1 MNSKLAISYFWF
13 WAYATNKFDTTR
25 CSASISMKF
34 EISTPL
40 GFTVR
45 TSEEYWQR
53 LIIKHPDIEELE
65 QLIQSALAAPDEI
78 RRSSRDAE
86 VLLFYRARKEK
97 RWVVAVAR
105 RLNGDGFLITAY
117 QTDAIKEGETVWL
130 K

>member
-1 MNSKLAISYFWF
+1 M
-13 WAYATNKFDTTR
+13 TVH
-25 CSASISMKF
+25 MKF

-65 QLIQSALAAPDEI
+65 DFVRLAISTPDEV
-78 RRSSRDAE
+78 RRSSRDAA
-86 VLLFYRARKEK
+86 VLLFYRVRQEE

-105 RLNGDGFLITAY
+105 RLNGDGFLITVY
-117 QTDAIKEGETVWL
+117 QTDAIKEGERVWL

>member
-1 MNSKLAISYFWF
+1 
-13 WAYATNKFDTTR
+13 
-25 CSASISMKF
+25 MKF

-45 TSEEYWQR
+45 TFEEYWQR

-65 QLIQSALAAPDEI
+65 ELIQLALAAPDEI

-86 VLLFYRARKEK
+86 VLLRVRREE
-97 RWVVAVAR
+97 RWVVVVAR
-105 RLNGDGFLITAY
+105 HLNGDGFLITAY
-117 QTDAIKEGETVWL
+117 QTNAIKEGKAVWL

>member
-1 MNSKLAISYFWF
+1 
-13 WAYATNKFDTTR
+13 
-25 CSASISMKF
+25 MKF
-34 EISTPL
+34 EISTP
-40 GFTVR
+40 
-45 TSEEYWQR
+45 
-53 LIIKHPDIEELE
+53 
-65 QLIQSALAAPDEI
+65 DEV

-86 VLLFYRARKEK
+86 VLLFYRVRPEE

>member
-1 MNSKLAISYFWF
+1 
-13 WAYATNKFDTTR
+13 
-25 CSASISMKF
+25 MKF
-34 EISTPL
+34 EINTPL

-45 TSEEYWQR
+45 TSEQYWQR
-53 LIIKHPDIEELE
+53 VIIKHPDIAELE
-65 QLIQSALAAPDEI
+65 ESVQLALAAPDEI

-86 VLLFYRARKEK
+86 ILLFYRLRQEE
-97 RWVVAVAR
+97 RWIVAVTR

>member
-1 MNSKLAISYFWF
+1 
-13 WAYATNKFDTTR
+13 
-25 CSASISMKF
+25 MKF

-53 LIIKHPDIEELE
+53 LIIKHPDIEDFEE
-65 QLIQSALAAPDEI
+65 LIQSALAAPDEV

-86 VLLFYRARKEK
+86 VLLFYRERKEK

-105 RLNGDGFLITAY
+105 RLNGDGFLIPAY
-117 QTDAIKEGETVWL
+117 QTDAIKEGETVWR

>member
-1 MNSKLAISYFWF
+1 
-13 WAYATNKFDTTR
+13 
-25 CSASISMKF
+25 MKF
-34 EISTPL
+34 EILMPL

-53 LIIKHPDIEELE
+53 LITKHPDLEELE
-65 QLIQSALAAPDEI
+65 ELVQFALASPDEV
-78 RRSSRDAE
+78 RRSQRDAE
-86 VLLFYRARKEK
+86 VLLFYRVRRAE